1 MGPAELEP
9 VFPSY
14 AFMEVPASNCLAA
27 MAVVPCNFVQ
37 VMEGLVDSSHLSI
50 LHTVGLKNT
59 SESELHFAAATGHMQ
74 LDAAPAI
81 EADDTEFG
89 FHYVA
94 MRNIVEDGAEK
105 TIARVAAF
113 QSPCFV
119 FNPNGDLWFAVVP
132 MSDER
137 TMFFH
142 VWWDK
147 EKKMGEDPLAG
158 EQLRFVGLDPETLD
172 EWGMSR
178 ATYLLNRLGPHNGF
192 KQDRQAMIN
201 GHFTGIANFT
211 QEDAVVS
218 MSAGP
223 LRDRTRELLC
233 TADLA
238 IVRLYRALL
247 KSAQAGEEGR
257 DPLGL
262 NADTAHIRG
271 TNATLEKEQ
280 SWRDLVPE
288 HVLATSIAAE

>member
-1 MGPAELEP
+1 
-9 VFPSY
+9 
-14 AFMEVPASNCLAA
+14 
-27 MAVVPCNFVQ
+27 
-37 VMEGLVDSSHLSI
+37 
-50 LHTVGLKNT
+50 
-59 SESELHFAAATGHMQ
+59 
-74 LDAAPAI
+74 
-81 EADDTEFG
+81 
-89 FHYVA
+89 VA
-94 MRNIVEDGAEK
+94 C
-105 TIARVAAF
+105 F

-211 QEDAVVS
+211 QEDADVS

-238 IVRLYRALL
+238 IVRLY
-247 KSAQAGEEGR
+247 
-257 DPLGL
+257 
-262 NADTAHIRG
+262 
-271 TNATLEKEQ
+271 
-280 SWRDLVPE
+280 
-288 HVLATSIAAE
+288 LA